1 MGQSTQNGSLGEHS
15 HPSHDTGR
23 VEEVQGELIDVI
35 SLTLHAAPLE
45 RLDSDYRRQELQVL
59 HGENAGEAH
68 GESEREEFSTH
79 HCDFE
84 LFYQSCM
91 EMTNV

>member
-1 MGQSTQNGSLGEHS
+1 MGPSTQNGSLGEHS

-59 HGENAGEAH
+59 
-68 GESEREEFSTH
+68 S
-79 HCDFE
+79 
-84 LFYQSCM
+84 M
-91 EMTNV
+91 EKMLEKLMGKARGKNFPLIIVILNCFTNHVWK